1 LLIDKEISC
10 LTVIFQ
16 DKVKEFFAEV
26 TFFG

>member
-16 DKVKEFFAEV
+16 DKGKEFFAEV